1 MWYADADVPERGPD
15 DNPALA
21 LYLVPYSGQH
31 PASSAALMHSS
42 VAALTLGCSAMCI
55 CSMRLVMRHA
65 LGHQG
70 SNNLLPLSIMFYDPV
85 SHMNFG
91 SNHI

>member
-31 PASSAALMHSS
+31 PTSSAALMPSS
-42 VAALTLGCSAMCI
+42 VAALTLGCSCNVYLQYAPC
-55 CSMRLVMRHA
+55 HA
-65 LGHQG
+65 T
-70 SNNLLPLSIMFYDPV
+70 FT
-85 SHMNFG
+85 
-91 SNHI
+91 